1 MEKVVMLDTRKLGG
15 YMSFECG
22 KDIASIIIR
31 PSDEAPINS
40 ANVAPLGEEALPV
53 FISDTEIT
61 LYTDADRIKIIGSL
75 DHLFLRFSHLTD
87 ISGLRKWDVSEI
99 ADMSWMLNSCTS
111 LTDLSPLKDW
121 DVSNVSDMSGMFGGM
136 ESLKDLTPLSSW
148 KPSNVISFGCMF
160 QDCTSLT
167 SLNGLGNFD
176 FPRLQ
181 YMDGMFY
188 DCESLTDVSS
198 LKNWDVSKLANMEY
212 MFMSCPKISNISVL
226 KENWKLPEYID
237 ADSVFDHT

>member
-1 MEKVVMLDTRKLGG
+1 MKKVVMLDTRKLGG
-15 YMSFECG
+15 YISFECG
-22 KDIASIIIR
+22 KDITSIIIR

-40 ANVAPLGEEALPV
+40 ANVAPLGEEVLPV
-53 FISDTEIT
+53 FISEIT

-99 ADMSWMLNSCTS
+99 ADMSWMLNSCAS

-121 DVSNVSDMSGMFGGM
+121 DVSNVRDMSGMFGGM
-136 ESLKDLTPLSSW
+136 ESLKDLTPLSTW
-148 KPSNVISFGCMF
+148 KVSNVISFGGMF
-160 QDCTSLT
+160 QDCTNLT
-167 SLNGLGNFD
+167 SLNGLDNFN

-198 LKNWDVSKLANMEY
+198 IKNWDVSKVENMEY
-212 MFMSCPKISNISVL
+212 MFMSCSKVS
-226 KENWKLPEYID
+226 
-237 ADSVFDHT
+237 AQCQCG